1 MLVVMGVSGSGK
13 TTVARMLATRLGWT
27 FAEGDDFHP
36 QANVDKMAAGH
47 PLDDADRW
55 PWLAR
60 VADWIDDR
68 LADGRSGV
76 VTCSA
81 LKRSY
86 RDVLRRPDVVFVHLD
101 GDRALLAER
110 IKERHGH
117 FMPAALLDSQLA
129 TLEPLT
135 ADERSVVVDVAA
147 PPSAIVDEI
156 VSRLPG

>member
-1 MLVVMGVSGSGK
+1 
-13 TTVARMLATRLGWT
+13 
-27 FAEGDDFHP
+27 
-36 QANVDKMAAGH
+36 MAAGH